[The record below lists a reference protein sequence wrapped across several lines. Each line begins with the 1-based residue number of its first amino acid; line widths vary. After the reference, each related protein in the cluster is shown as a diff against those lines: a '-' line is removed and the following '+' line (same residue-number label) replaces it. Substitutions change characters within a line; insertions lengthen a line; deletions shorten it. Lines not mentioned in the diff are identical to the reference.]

1 MREREDCKLLLLPKN
16 TETKEKRA
24 KKKEKKKQTNASK
37 KRGHSSTPQNS
48 DDTEKPQPRTSQAQE
63 ASPPLATPTSPPLPE
78 ESTDQSVTVKGR
90 LRHGDG
96 ARRRT
101 RLPKE
106 GKTPSEMSS
115 VTGAPSQA
123 CVVEI
128 SAQVKESL
136 RWEGV
141 LEDPLA
147 EEKRLEVYRANR
159 RQRYLVHRQALIAG
173 AKTPVLNQDSN
184 RDKEDRNVVT

>member
-16 TETKEKRA
+16 TENKEKRA
-24 KKKEKKKQTNASK
+24 KKKDKKKLTNASK

-48 DDTEKPQPRTSQAQE
+48 DDTEK
-63 ASPPLATPTSPPLPE
+63 ASPPLATPTRPPLSE
-78 ESTDQSVTVKGR
+78 ESADQTVKVKGR
-90 LRHGDG
+90 LRHGEG

-101 RLPKE
+101 RPPKE
-106 GKTPSEMSS
+106 GKTPSGMSS

-123 CVVEI
+123 RMVEI

-159 RQRYLVHRQALIAG
+159 RQRYLVHRQALIAR